1 MSTSDFIS
9 NLISKQGFVFKYEE
23 TFPSSEHD
31 VYELKTWLEDK
42 DQIKYDYQKICVRD
56 RENPQEVAFRKL
68 LDNIIEHYYESVS
81 HKSDGRFVVLD
92 DFAGMVDLMVDED
105 GNTIIFDSYQEAKE
119 FAEDECQNGKVVKL

>member
-42 DQIKYDYQKICVRD
+42 DQIRYDYQKICVRD

-81 HKSDGRFVVLD
+81 NKSNGRFVVIEDWCGLIYLMKGD
-92 DFAGMVDLMVDED
+92 DLEPIVFE
-105 GNTIIFDSYQEAKE
+105 SHQEAKDY
-119 FAEDECQNGKVVKL
+119 ADKQCQNGKVVKL

>member
-1 MSTSDFIS
+1 MKTSDFIS

-42 DQIKYDYQKICVRD
+42 DQVKYDYQNICVRD

-68 LDNIIEHYYESVS
+68 LDNIIEHYYESIS
-81 HKSDGRFVVLD
+81 NKSNGRFVVID
-92 DFAGMVDLMVDED
+92 DWAGMINLMIDED
-105 GNTIIFDSYQEAKE
+105 GKTIIFDSYQDAKT
-119 FAEDECQNGKVVKL
+119 FANRECQNGKIIKL

>member
-42 DQIKYDYQKICVRD
+42 DQIRYDYQKICVRD

-68 LDNIIEHYYESVS
+68 LDNIIEHYYESIS
-81 HKSDGRFVVLD
+81 NKSNGRFIVIEDFNDMISIVTNEYGEVEIFHSYEDAQKTAD
-92 DFAGMVDLMVDED
+92 D
-105 GNTIIFDSYQEAKE
+105 
-119 FAEDECQNGKVVKL
+119 CQNGKVVKL